1 MKLPLEVL
9 NSSPYLPHPINT
21 YTCGV
26 TMVSLNLTIGRFVH
40 ESQVAYHVIT
50 TPSINILG
58 FKKYLKDCMFV
69 LFFFFLNSN
78 DYVLAILQFYVLDSH

>member
-21 YTCGV
+21 YTYGV
-26 TMVSLNLTIGRFVH
+26 TMVSMNLTIGRFVH

-50 TPSINILG
+50 TPSINLLG
-58 FKKYLKDCMFV
+58 FKKYLKDYVCP
-69 LFFFFLNSN
+69 FFFKKNSN